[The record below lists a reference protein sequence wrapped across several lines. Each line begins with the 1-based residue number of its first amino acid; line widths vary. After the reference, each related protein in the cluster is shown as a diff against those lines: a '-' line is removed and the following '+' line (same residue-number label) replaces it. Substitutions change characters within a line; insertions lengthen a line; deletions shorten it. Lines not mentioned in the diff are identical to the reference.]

1 MDLGRSAER
10 TTTLDRDVA
19 TYVGTALAQ
28 ILSPRKKAPAAAEP
42 AAPEPAEKPP
52 PKKKGG
58 IEIEEIPDEPDDLE
72 EYNPG
77 GDDDE
82 ADPFQNVHAIES
94 CENLY
99 FGDQEVRQCVYHGGE
114 VQINAVVDLSEEEN
128 EFLETWDE
136 EGVEHVELG
145 EDALNPAARL
155 DEVVAFIAKNKD
167 NGPVL
172 IFDSKRMLRSAAM
185 CAFFMMVA
193 EEQSLTTAVQAIE
206 EDLDPIEHHIWRS
219 KKIKGWLKQKAGELG
234 LDDDDGQVFS
244 SRENAIKAA
253 EKFGPK

>member
-1 MDLGRSAER
+1 MADCGRSGER

-19 TYVGTALAQ
+19 TYLGAALGT
-28 ILSPRKKAPAAAEP
+28 ILSPRKGQAAPAQ
-42 AAPEPAEKPP
+42 PEPKPEPKEEP

-58 IEIEEIPDEPDDLE
+58 IEITEIPDVESDQE

-77 GDDDE
+77 GDEE
-82 ADPFQNVHAIES
+82 ADPFQNVHAIEI
-94 CENLY
+94 CENLF

-128 EFLETWDE
+128 EFLATWDE
-136 EGVEHVELG
+136 EGVEHMELG
-145 EDALNPAARL
+145 EDALSGRL
-155 DEVVAFIAKNKD
+155 DEVVEFITKNKD

-185 CAFFMMVA
+185 CVMYMMAA

-206 EDLDPIEHHIWRS
+206 EDLDPIENHCWRS
-219 KKIKGWLKQKAGELG
+219 KKIKGWMKAKAAELN
-234 LDDDDGQVFS
+234 LDDDDGEVFMA
-244 SRENAIKAA
+244 RENAIKAA